1 MSIAENLEGTYILLD
16 TVLAD
21 CNEAL
26 TNKGQSAAESLGG
39 IAPLISKI
47 ATGTEFKLT
56 VTAPEGSELS
66 VGDGGTLFVVF
77 VDESGKYTFDLPR
90 GGEWTITARLNGQ
103 SRENTINIVDN
114 YVVTVPSISSI
125 LDEND

>member
-26 TNKGQSAAESLGG
+26 ANKGQSAAESLGG

-47 ATGTEFKLT
+47 ATGIKFQLT
-56 VTAPEGSELS
+56 VTAPKGSELS
-66 VGDGGTLFVVF
+66 VGDGGTSYVVF
-77 VDESGKYTFDLPR
+77 VDESGEYTFDLPR
-90 GGEWTITARLNGQ
+90 GGEWTVTATLNGA
-103 SRENTINIVDN
+103 SKTEIVNIATNYMVTLSAINR
-114 YVVTVPSISSI
+114 
-125 LDEND
+125 